1 MVERLHI
8 NVIITDSTISLS
20 LSGYSKFKKQK
31 IRKIKVLHKN
41 MSMPSR
47 IGMKYVK
54 QGKMFLVILY
64 MYELILIM

>member
-20 LSGYSKFKKQK
+20 LSAYSKFKKQK

-54 QGKMFLVILY
+54 QGKMFL
-64 MYELILIM
+64 MCMN